1 MLSEIEA
8 KELVDSYVAQLA
20 ANIEKAGYFKGD
32 AADKLANAF
41 IRNSILIANKGK
53 IKVKKPKKWLYPMT
67 AERTYIKE
75 LKEINRIFYENAFKT
90 ILPSLEILVAQA
102 KSLRSDSEE
111 FKNDYSWIET
121 IKQLT
126 DKTYY
131 DFSNAVGKSKI
142 ESISAEQANRIS
154 LMNKEQ
160 FVKVVHSAVAVNPII
175 QEPYLQTQLKLFQS
189 QNTDL
194 ITKMGV
200 DQRDR
205 LQQTLYT
212 NLSQGHG
219 QDKIKEE
226 IKKSEG
232 IGDRRAK
239 LIARDQTNKFNG
251 QLSQLRQNELGI
263 GSYIWTTARD
273 ERVRPTHR
281 AMEGKIVEWNK
292 PPSIGH
298 PGSEIN
304 CRCIAQPVITDEM
317 FTE

>member
-1 MLSEIEA
+1 MPSALLKQQI
-8 KELVDSYVAQLA
+8 LT
-20 ANIEKAGYFKGD
+20 AN
-32 AADKLANAF
+32 N
-41 IRNSILIANKGK
+41 GK
-53 IKVKKPKKWLYPMT
+53 IKIKKPKKWLYPMT
-67 AERTYIKE
+67 AERIYQKQLTN
-75 LKEINRIFYENAFKT
+75 INKIFYENVVK
-90 ILPSLEILVAQA
+90 IIYPSLDILVAQA
-102 KSLRSDSEE
+102 KSLRSDSGE
-111 FKNDYSWIET
+111 FKNDSWIDAV
-121 IKQLT
+121 KQLT

-131 DFSNAVGKSKI
+131 DFNNAVGSSKI
-142 ESISAEQANRIS
+142 NSITAEQASRIS

-175 QEPYLQTQLKLFQS
+175 QEPYLQEQLKVFQN

-200 DQRDR
+200 DQKER

-212 NLSQGHG
+212 NLSQGNG

-226 IKKSEG
+226 IKKSED

-251 QLSQLRQNELGI
+251 QLAQLRQKDIGI

-281 AMEGKIVEWNK
+281 AMDGKVVYWNH